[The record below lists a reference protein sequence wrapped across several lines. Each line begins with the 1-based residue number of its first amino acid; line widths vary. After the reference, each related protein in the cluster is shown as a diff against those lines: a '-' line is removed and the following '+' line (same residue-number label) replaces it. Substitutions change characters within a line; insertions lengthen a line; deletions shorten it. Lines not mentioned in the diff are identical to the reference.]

1 MLRRSERV
9 QVAANLVF
17 ILLLLRWGISHR
29 NDDYRFDHEHIGLHE
44 NNQLSRVAGNSL
56 IKMEAGIRVK
66 NQVYKS
72 KGSCVI
78 TLIQTI

>member
-17 ILLLLRWGISHR
+17 IPLRWGISHR
-29 NDDYRFDHEHIGLHE
+29 NDDYRFDHERIGLHE

-66 NQVYKS
+66 NQVINVPVNVKAP
-72 KGSCVI
+72 V
-78 TLIQTI
+78 